1 MTTTT
6 GATTLLRPLHAGDTA
21 ELLER
26 ARAGD
31 EQAFRALW
39 APAHRQA
46 HALCLRLTGNRAD
59 ADDALQDTQIA
70 VWQNLDRFDGRCPF
84 TAWVQA
90 IARNA
95 ARSVLR
101 ARSRRPE
108 PVEDLEPVGG
118 AVDPFAGAVTEVDA
132 VQRALGLLPG
142 KHREALLLRAGD
154 LSYEQIA
161 ALMGATPSSVRV
173 WVHRGRLRLAAELG
187 R

>member
-70 VWQNLDRFDGRCPF
+70 V
-84 TAWVQA
+84 
-90 IARNA
+90 
-95 ARSVLR
+95 
-101 ARSRRPE
+101 
-108 PVEDLEPVGG
+108 
-118 AVDPFAGAVTEVDA
+118 
-132 VQRALGLLPG
+132 
-142 KHREALLLRAGD
+142 
-154 LSYEQIA
+154 
-161 ALMGATPSSVRV
+161 
-173 WVHRGRLRLAAELG
+173 
-187 R
+187 